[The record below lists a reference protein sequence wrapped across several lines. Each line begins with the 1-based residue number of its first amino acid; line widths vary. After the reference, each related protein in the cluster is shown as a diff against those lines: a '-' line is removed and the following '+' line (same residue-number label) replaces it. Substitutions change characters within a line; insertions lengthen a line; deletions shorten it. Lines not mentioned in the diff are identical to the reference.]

1 MKFYNIFFHEFSI
14 KNIKFQIFGFFPVYT
29 QQFNIILNDKNN
41 ITPQIN
47 DSDLLQFALAFM
59 KIQERETNPDKG
71 LECINTRFEIK

>member
-1 MKFYNIFFHEFSI
+1 MN
-14 KNIKFQIFGFFPVYT
+14 T
-29 QQFNIILNDKNN
+29 QQFNIILNNKNN

-71 LECINTRFEIK
+71 LECINKRFEIK